1 MHAHMDVIINFIQD
15 TLTIYFMTLSLT
27 TDNMSLKH
35 LQIIIWIREKVILT
49 VKLKPKKNSIISE
62 SKLKLIPVL
71 PTLWK
76 KDKLSFVWL

>member
-35 LQIIIWIREKVILT
+35 LQIII
-49 VKLKPKKNSIISE
+49 
-62 SKLKLIPVL
+62 
-71 PTLWK
+71 
-76 KDKLSFVWL
+76 